1 MRKLLIVCAALAFVV
16 GSSIPAIAADWSFY
30 GLASMHT
37 LMQDVSKE
45 RTGTGFDDDDLIWTG
60 MNSTNR
66 FGTKAAA
73 GNIGGHFE
81 VGIDTHYMADANSFH
96 VRLAYG
102 WWNFGAGTLVVG
114 QDYTPAL
121 FLPSGSIWRDA
132 PMVLWGG
139 VYPQRVPQLKL
150 KMGGLQVALI
160 EPHKAAPVGG
170 AVDQDTSIPKIEASY
185 SLPVGPVKLL
195 FFAGMNSYEDVAI
208 AGTTETSYDIDSNI
222 FGVGAR
228 FGTGPFYVNGDIW
241 FSTNPGNYLVTQDIA
256 LQRAALVGTSVEDV
270 DSMVY
275 AAVVGYKVSPM
286 ITIEGGMSVI
296 SNEMEAGGVT
306 TEYETTFYYIQAP
319 INLAKGFSITPE
331 IGKIDY
337 GDITPGTGKRGE
349 IRYYGAR
356 WMVAF

>member
-1 MRKLLIVCAALAFVV
+1 MRKLLIVCAALAFVA

-30 GLASMHT
+30 GLASLHT

-45 RTGTGFDDDDLIWTG
+45 KTGTGVDDDDLIWHG
-60 MNSTNR
+60 FNSTNR
-66 FGTKAAA
+66 FGTKAKAD
-73 GNIGGHFE
+73 NIGGQFE
-81 VGIDTHYMADANSFH
+81 VGIDTNYTADANSFH

-114 QDYTPAL
+114 QDYTPVF

-132 PMVLWGG
+132 PMILWGAAYAG
-139 VYPQRVPQLKL
+139 RIPQLKL

-160 EPHKAAPVGG
+160 EPNLAPAVGG
-170 AVDQDTSIPKIEASY
+170 AADQDTSIPKIEASY
-185 SLPVGPVKLL
+185 SLPVGPVKLC

-208 AGTTETSYDIDSNI
+208 AGTTETSYDIDSNV

-228 FGTGPFYVNGDIW
+228 FGTGPFYLNGTIW
-241 FSTNPGNYLVTQDIA
+241 LSTNPGNYGMTQDIG
-256 LQRAALVGTSVEDV
+256 LTRAALVNNSVEDV

-275 AAVVGYKVSPM
+275 AAVAGYKVSPM

-337 GDITPGTGKRGE
+337 GDVKPGTGERGE
-349 IRYYGAR
+349 ISYFGAR